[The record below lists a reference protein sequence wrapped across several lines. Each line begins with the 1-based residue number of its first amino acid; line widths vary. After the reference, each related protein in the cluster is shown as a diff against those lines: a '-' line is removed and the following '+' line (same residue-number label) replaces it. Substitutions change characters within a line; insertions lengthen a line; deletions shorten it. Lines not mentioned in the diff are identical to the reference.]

1 MNGRDFY
8 EIAVAASNARDALNV
23 SSSGYG
29 ESFYAW
35 SAETAETAIENLE
48 RLISDRKDQIADA
61 EYRLRQYREAV
72 ALGGVEIYIADAQ
85 TDYSKN

>member
-8 EIAVAASNARDALNV
+8 EVALAATNARDSLNI

-29 ESFYAW
+29 ASFFALRNED
-35 SAETAETAIENLE
+35 AEDAIENLE

-72 ALGGVEIYIADAQ
+72 AAGGIEAYTWDVK
-85 TDYSKN
+85 TV

>member
-8 EIAVAASNARDALNV
+8 ELALAASNARDALNR

-29 ESFYAW
+29 ASLYAYNP
-35 SAETAETAIENLE
+35 ETAEAGIDALE

-72 ALGGVEIYIADAQ
+72 AAGGVEAYISTNGWD
-85 TDYSKN
+85 